1 MAARPK
7 GACRMIRRGVAAFAK
22 GIALACKPRLDPNH
36 SAGSE
41 CDFICERLGTMRGIY
56 SFAFMKTV

>member
-1 MAARPK
+1 
-7 GACRMIRRGVAAFAK
+7 MIRRGGAAFAK

-41 CDFICERLGTMRGIY
+41 CDFICERLGTMRRIY